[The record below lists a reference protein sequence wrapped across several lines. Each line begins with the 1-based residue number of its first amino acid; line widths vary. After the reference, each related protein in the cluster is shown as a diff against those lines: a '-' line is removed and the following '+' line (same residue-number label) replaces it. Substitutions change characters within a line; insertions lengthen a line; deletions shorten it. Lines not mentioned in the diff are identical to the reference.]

1 MELNNATVQDIQL
14 ELIRRS
20 KWNSFNGQRIFDD
33 LQNHRDLWEA
43 VMLDTREQLKLLKL
57 RDLNTNRW
65 HTDTL
70 YILAGDEESARKLVD
85 LCWQWN
91 ADEAQYHNA
100 KITSDR
106 LHRGLLKNHCL
117 VEAWWD

>member
-20 KWNSFNGQRIFDD
+20 KWNSFN
-33 LQNHRDLWEA
+33 
-43 VMLDTREQLKLLKL
+43 
-57 RDLNTNRW
+57 
-65 HTDTL
+65 
-70 YILAGDEESARKLVD
+70 ILAGDEESARKLVD